1 MPVSEATYLRLAVED
16 FKSGWELVCGE
27 LRRKPYM
34 TNAHNRVASVLAF
47 QLQRQ
52 LPLAAYQCATNQ
64 ARLRI
69 PNGTHYIPD
78 AVVITAEAME
88 PHWEDTG
95 VEAYSEPLPLVIEV
109 WSPPAEGY
117 DLETR
122 LRDYQDRGDGEIW
135 RIDPRNRSLTT
146 WVRQLDGSYVE
157 RKYARGTVH
166 LTSLPGVTVDLAA
179 LFRHARV

>member
-1 MPVSEATYLRLAVED
+1 
-16 FKSGWELVCGE
+16 
-27 LRRKPYM
+27 
-34 TNAHNRVASVLAF
+34 
-47 QLQRQ
+47 
-52 LPLAAYQCATNQ
+52 
-64 ARLRI
+64 
-69 PNGTHYIPD
+69 
-78 AVVITAEAME
+78 ME

-95 VEAYSEPLPLVIEV
+95 VEAYSEPLLLVIEV

-166 LTSLPGVTVDLAA
+166 LTSLPGVTIDLLE
-179 LFRHARV
+179 LFRRARV